1 MKYLSKIKLEN
12 FLLLIWIAILLSIN
26 SIDLDLVNFNKEKF
40 NFSIKYFYIFINFI
54 RFILPFI
61 VLPILTLIFI
71 ITKKKINNWLTV
83 TFSFYIIWQIVIFFI
98 LGIKNNL
105 LNNIQLVSSGLVV
118 LLILFLADQIN
129 YKKFYKQ
136 VLIITLIFISIISFY
151 ITYNILIEK
160 YFLELKYIYG
170 TSVLDPVKQIFFQP
184 SPRITGIS
192 RLLVIIFFL
201 FFLITIKIN
210 KIFFKIPLYFFLIS
224 LSLIIYIMQA
234 RGSFIGLIIIYLFY
248 FIFDKRNFLNKLFFF
263 ITIFLLP
270 ILLYEGIYF
279 KKQFELNKNLEL
291 KETRSNR
298 LLPEYNFKS
307 DKIEYFSS
315 SSGRKHIWNV
325 SFNLIKEKKIL
336 LGYGPQA
343 DRLLLGEYA
352 MINNPQNIYIKDN
365 VLIIWDN
372 NSSNGLIYSYLCGG
386 IIGLI
391 LLVIIY
397 IMLIKEIYKT
407 IFKKKFTFNDEIL
420 LTFSIITSTFL
431 ILRTVYEN
439 GFSVFGLDFIF
450 ILIMHGIIYQKNNL
464 TKNY

>member
-40 NFSIKYFYIFINFI
+40 NFSIKYFYIFVNFI

-61 VLPILTLIFI
+61 VLPILILIFI
-71 ITKKKINNWLTV
+71 ITKKRINNWLTV
-83 TFSFYIIWQIVIFFI
+83 AFSFYIIWQIIIFFI

-105 LNNIQLVSSGLVV
+105 LNNIQLVSSGLVI

-129 YKKFYKQ
+129 YKKFYKK

-151 ITYNILIEK
+151 MTYNILIEK
-160 YFLELKYIYG
+160 HFLELKYIYG
-170 TSVLDPVKQIFFQP
+170 TSFLEPTKQIFFQP

-201 FFLITIKIN
+201 FFLMTIKIN
-210 KIFFKIPLYFFLIS
+210 KIFFKIPLYLFLIS

-248 FIFDKRNFLNKLFFF
+248 FIFDKRKFLNKLFFF
-263 ITIFLLP
+263 IIIFLLP
-270 ILLYEGIYF
+270 VLLYEGIYF

-291 KETRSNR
+291 KETRPNR

-307 DKIEYFSS
+307 DKIEYYSS
-315 SSGRKHIWNV
+315 SSGRTYIWKV
-325 SFNLIKEKKIL
+325 SFNLIKGKKIL

-352 MINNPQNIYIKDN
+352 MINNPQNIYIKDD
-365 VLIIWDN
+365 VIIIWDN
-372 NSSNGLIYSYLCGG
+372 NASNGLIYSYLCGG

-407 IFKKKFTFNDEIL
+407 IFKRKFTFNDEIL
-420 LTFSIITSTFL
+420 VTFSIITSTFL

>member
-279 KKQFELNKNLEL
+279 KKQYELNKNLEL

-315 SSGRKHIWNV
+315 SSGRTYIWNV

-407 IFKKKFTFNDEIL
+407 IFKKKFTFNDDIL

>member
-1 MKYLSKIKLEN
+1 
-12 FLLLIWIAILLSIN
+12 
-26 SIDLDLVNFNKEKF
+26 
-40 NFSIKYFYIFINFI
+40 
-54 RFILPFI
+54 
-61 VLPILTLIFI
+61 
-71 ITKKKINNWLTV
+71 
-83 TFSFYIIWQIVIFFI
+83 
-98 LGIKNNL
+98 
-105 LNNIQLVSSGLVV
+105 
-118 LLILFLADQIN
+118 
-129 YKKFYKQ
+129 
-136 VLIITLIFISIISFY
+136 
-151 ITYNILIEK
+151 
-160 YFLELKYIYG
+160 
-170 TSVLDPVKQIFFQP
+170 
-184 SPRITGIS
+184 
-192 RLLVIIFFL
+192 
-201 FFLITIKIN
+201 
-210 KIFFKIPLYFFLIS
+210 
-224 LSLIIYIMQA
+224 MQA

-450 ILIMHGIIYQKNNL
+450 ILIMHEIIYQKNNL

>member
-40 NFSIKYFYIFINFI
+40 NFSIKYFYIFVNFI

-61 VLPILTLIFI
+61 VLPILILIFI

-83 TFSFYIIWQIVIFFI
+83 AFSFYIIWQIIIFFI
-98 LGIKNNL
+98 LDIKNNL

-129 YKKFYKQ
+129 YKKFYKK

-160 YFLELKYIYG
+160 HFLELKYLYG
-170 TSVLDPVKQIFFQP
+170 TNFLEPTKQIFFQP

-210 KIFFKIPLYFFLIS
+210 KIFFKIPLYLFLIS

-248 FIFDKRNFLNKLFFF
+248 FIFDKRKFLNKLFFF
-263 ITIFLLP
+263 IIIFLLP
-270 ILLYEGIYF
+270 VLLYEGVYF
-279 KKQFELNKNLEL
+279 KKQFEFNKNLEL
-291 KETRSNR
+291 EKTKLNR

-307 DKIEYFSS
+307 GKIEYFSS
-315 SSGRKHIWNV
+315 SSGRTYIWKV

-352 MINNPQNIYIKDN
+352 MINNPQNIYIKDD

-407 IFKKKFTFNDEIL
+407 IFKRKFTFNDEIL
-420 LTFSIITSTFL
+420 VTFSIITSTFL

-464 TKNY
+464 TKNH

>member
-1 MKYLSKIKLEN
+1 MKYLSKINLEN

-54 RFILPFI
+54 RFILPFVFLP
-61 VLPILTLIFI
+61 VLILIFI

-83 TFSFYIIWQIVIFFI
+83 AFSFYIIWQIIIFLI
-98 LGIKNNL
+98 LGIKDNL
-105 LNNIQLVSSGLVV
+105 LNNIQLVSSGLAI
-118 LLILFLADQIN
+118 LLILYLADQNN

-170 TSVLDPVKQIFFQP
+170 TNVLEPTKQIFFQP

-192 RLLVIIFFL
+192 RLLVLIFFL

-210 KIFFKIPLYFFLIS
+210 KIFFKIPLYLFLIS
-224 LSLIIYIMQA
+224 LTLIIYIMQA

-248 FIFDKRNFLNKLFFF
+248 FFFDKRKFLNKLFFF
-263 ITIFLLP
+263 ITIFLFP

-279 KKQFELNKNLEL
+279 KKQSDLNKNLEL
-291 KETRSNR
+291 KETRPNR

-307 DKIEYFSS
+307 DKIQYYSS
-315 SSGRKHIWNV
+315 SSGRTYIWKV

-352 MINNPQNIYIKDN
+352 MINNPQSIYIKDD
-365 VLIIWDN
+365 VIIIFDN

-407 IFKKKFTFNDEIL
+407 IFKRKFIFNEEIL
-420 LTFSIITSTFL
+420 LTFSIITLIFL

-450 ILIMHGIIYQKNNL
+450 ILIIHGIIYQKNNL

>member
-1 MKYLSKIKLEN
+1 MKYLSKINLEN

-26 SIDLDLVNFNKEKF
+26 SIDLDLINFNKEKF
-40 NFSIKYFYIFINFI
+40 NFNIKYFYIFINFI
-54 RFILPFI
+54 RFISPFI
-61 VLPILTLIFI
+61 VLPILILIFI

-83 TFSFYIIWQIVIFFI
+83 VFSFYIIWQIIIFLL

-105 LNNIQLVSSGLVV
+105 LNNIQLVSSGLAV
-118 LLILFLADQIN
+118 LLILYLADQNN

-160 YFLELKYIYG
+160 YFLGLKYVYG
-170 TSVLDPVKQIFFQP
+170 TNVLDPTKQIFFQP
-184 SPRITGIS
+184 PPRITGIS
-192 RLLVIIFFL
+192 RLLVLIFFL

-210 KIFFKIPLYFFLIS
+210 KIFFKIPLYLFLIS
-224 LSLIIYIMQA
+224 LTLIIYIMQA

-248 FIFDKRNFLNKLFFF
+248 FFFDKRKFLNKLFFF

-279 KKQFELNKNLEL
+279 KKQYDLNKNLEL
-291 KETRSNR
+291 KKTRPNR

-307 DKIEYFSS
+307 DKIQYFSS
-315 SSGRKHIWNV
+315 SSGRKYIWEV

-343 DRLLLGEYA
+343 DRLLLSEYA
-352 MINNPQNIYIKDN
+352 MINNPQNIYIMDD
-365 VLIIWDN
+365 VIIIFDN

-386 IIGLI
+386 IIGLT

-407 IFKKKFTFNDEIL
+407 IFKRKFIFNEEIL
-420 LTFSIITSTFL
+420 LTFSIITLTFL

-439 GFSVFGLDFIF
+439 GFSVFGLDFIL
-450 ILIMHGIIYQKNNL
+450 ILIIHGIIYQKNNL

>member
-40 NFSIKYFYIFINFI
+40 NFSIKYFYIFVNFI

-61 VLPILTLIFI
+61 VLPILILIFI

-83 TFSFYIIWQIVIFFI
+83 AFSFYIIWQIIIFFI

-118 LLILFLADQIN
+118 LLIFFLADQIN
-129 YKKFYKQ
+129 YKKFYKK

-160 YFLELKYIYG
+160 HFLELKYIYG
-170 TSVLDPVKQIFFQP
+170 TSFLEPTKQIFFQP
-184 SPRITGIS
+184 SPRITGVS

-210 KIFFKIPLYFFLIS
+210 KIFFKIPLYLFLIS

-248 FIFDKRNFLNKLFFF
+248 FIFDKRKFLNKLFFF
-263 ITIFLLP
+263 VTILLLP

-279 KKQFELNKNLEL
+279 KKQ
-291 KETRSNR
+291 TRPNR

-307 DKIEYFSS
+307 DKIQYYSS
-315 SSGRKHIWNV
+315 SSGRTYIWKA
-325 SFNLIKEKKIL
+325 SFNLIKGKKIL

-343 DRLLLGEYA
+343 DILLLGEYA
-352 MINNPQNIYIKDN
+352 MINNPQNIYIKDD
-365 VLIIWDN
+365 VIIIWDN
-372 NSSNGLIYSYLCGG
+372 NASNGLIYSYLCGG

-397 IMLIKEIYKT
+397 IMLIKEIYKA
-407 IFKKKFTFNDEIL
+407 IFKRKFTFNEEIL